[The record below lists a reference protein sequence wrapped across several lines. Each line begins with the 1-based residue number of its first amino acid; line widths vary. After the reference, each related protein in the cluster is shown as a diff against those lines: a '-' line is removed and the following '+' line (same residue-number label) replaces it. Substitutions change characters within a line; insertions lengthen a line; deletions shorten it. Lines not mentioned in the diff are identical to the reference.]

1 MDGINKPDGKA
12 DRFLAM
18 IRDRQPSIRE
28 RTLVIVAHPDDETI
42 GCAALFRLVENIRI
56 VHVTDGAPRDM
67 RDAARHGFVTAEAYG
82 QTRAAELRAAMA
94 LAGIEAHKLVALAFP
109 DQEAAQNLCALVHDI
124 EPFLAGCDIV
134 LTHAFEGGH
143 PDHDATAFAVHC
155 ACRLK
160 TCDRLPAI
168 VEMPLY
174 RAEGEGWATQRFAP
188 ASGPAETIL
197 MLSEEEQDLKCRM
210 LAAHVTQS
218 DLLNAFALDRE
229 VFRRAPAHDFGQLPN
244 NGNLLYERHDWGMT
258 GVGWLELARAALVRL
273 ELE

>member
-1 MDGINKPDGKA
+1 
-12 DRFLAM
+12 
-18 IRDRQPSIRE
+18 
-28 RTLVIVAHPDDETI
+28 
-42 GCAALFRLVENIRI
+42 
-56 VHVTDGAPRDM
+56 
-67 RDAARHGFVTAEAYG
+67 
-82 QTRAAELRAAMA
+82 MA

-109 DQEAAQNLCALVHDI
+109 DQEAAQDLCALVHDI

-143 PDHDATAFAVHC
+143 PDHDATALAVHC

-160 TCDRLPAI
+160 TRDRLPAI

-174 RAEGEGWATQRFAP
+174 RAEGEDWAMQRFAP
-188 ASGPAETIL
+188 ASGPVQTIL
-197 MLSEEEQDLKCRM
+197 MLSEEEQDLKRRM
-210 LAAHVTQS
+210 LAAHATQS
-218 DLLNAFALDRE
+218 GVLSDFSLDRE
-229 VFRRAPAHDFGQLPN
+229 VFRPSPAYDLDELPN